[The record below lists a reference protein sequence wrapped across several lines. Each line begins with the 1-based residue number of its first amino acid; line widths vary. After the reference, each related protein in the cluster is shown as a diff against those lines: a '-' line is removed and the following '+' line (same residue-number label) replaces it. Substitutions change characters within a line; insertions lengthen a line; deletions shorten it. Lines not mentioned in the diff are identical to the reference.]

1 MSASLNHFL
10 LVAAREFRQIAGTKG
25 FWITL
30 LILPIAIAAGPIV
43 GRFIDKSDTQR
54 LMLIDRSGR
63 EAGAIRQQFD
73 LDHQRAVLS
82 ALSRYTERHHLER
95 ADPQALWAQH
105 GRWYSDADVARFV
118 GAGGAPA
125 ALARIKRVAAADT
138 PAFDPPK
145 PHTEV
150 VPVPAGIA
158 AAPPERIDA
167 LLQPYLHPGEKGGDK
182 KAKAL
187 DGALLIPAEF
197 GRGGTGVRLWA
208 NSRPDADLVQTLQG
222 VLTRD
227 LRTGYLRANGLSPA
241 AVQTADALVPAIAVS
256 APPPGGGGKEQ
267 VVIRSLVPLALAY
280 MLLMSLMLSG
290 QWMLQGLIEERSN
303 KLLETVLACVS
314 PHELMYGKLAG
325 SVAAGLTMILVWV
338 GCALA
343 AGYAGQGAIADI
355 IRPALAPLTSPWT
368 ILAMIYYFLAGYLIV
383 SMIFLVIGAMSDSM
397 RDAQSYLMP
406 VILVIMMPIFILMQV
421 MLRGAGGAGITAM
434 TWFPLYTPFTMLA
447 RLGTGV
453 PLWEVLGTCAM
464 LAVVIGIE
472 LMLLGRVFRASLLRA
487 GQKPN
492 FAALGRLMR
501 RERD

>member
-1 MSASLNHFL
+1 MIDHLW

-30 LILPIAIAAGPIV
+30 LILPLAIAAGPIV
-43 GRFIDKSDTQR
+43 SRFIDKSDTQR
-54 LMLIDRSGR
+54 VMLVDRSGR
-63 EAGAIRQQFD
+63 EEGAIRRQLD
-73 LDHQRAVLS
+73 LDHARDVLG
-82 ALSRYTERHHLER
+82 ALGRYAARHHLET
-95 ADPQALWAQH
+95 ADRFAPWAQNS
-105 GRWYSDADVARFV
+105 RWYSDADAARFI
-118 GAGGAPA
+118 ASGGAAP
-125 ALARIKRVAAADT
+125 ALARMKRVAAADT
-138 PAFDPPK
+138 PAFEEPK
-145 PHTEV
+145 RKV
-150 VPVPAGIA
+150 VLVPVPPVVASGSPA
-158 AAPPERIDA
+158 RLDA
-167 LLQPYLHPGEKGGDK
+167 LLQPLLHPADK
-182 KAKAL
+182 DAQAL
-187 DGALLIPAEF
+187 DAALYVPADF

-208 NSRPDADLVQTLQG
+208 NSRPDPDLVQLVQG

-227 LRTGYLRANGLSPA
+227 LRSGYLRANGLSPA
-241 AVQTADALVPAIAVS
+241 AMQTADALAPAIAVS
-256 APPPGGGGKEQ
+256 APPPGGGGTEQ

-314 PHELMYGKLAG
+314 PHELMYGKLVG
-325 SVAAGLTMILVWV
+325 SVAAGLTMIAVWV

-343 AGYAGQGAIADI
+343 AGYLGQGAIADI

-368 ILAMIYYFLAGYLIV
+368 IAAMIFYFVAGYLIV

-406 VILVIMMPIFILMQV
+406 VILAIMMPILILMQV
-421 MLRGAGGAGITAM
+421 MLRGGGGAGVTAM

-464 LAVVIGIE
+464 LVVVIAVE
-472 LMLLGRVFRASLLRA
+472 LVLLGRIFRASLLRA

-492 FAALGRLMR
+492 LAALGRLMR
-501 RERD
+501 REEA